1 MLFRSAH
8 DNLCIGDKLKADG
21 FEIKETTGEAA
32 EEINNLGMGILLTS
46 QGVPFMH
53 GGDEIL
59 RYKDDGSEFADEA
72 HNSYMWGTEINDVE
86 WEWKQHN
93 KAVFDYYQALI
104 KLRKNHKAFRLETRE
119 EINKYVQS
127 SVVDGRVVMKLDGIA
142 MTEDGLNEDWGDIIV
157 VYNPGA
163 DYKYTL
169 PAGSWTKVF
178 AKSGKV
184 EESISS
190 SEVTLKQREM
200 AIFEGEASTADIGLT
215 INGAS
220 GAALPEGTVVKI
232 SVNGKLAQEM
242 TVDADSSVQIKDVMT
257 GSASLEVEADDYGV
271 KAETIT
277 VQKDAANQFIIN
289 LEAETTH
296 WQFTFDP
303 AEHQSSLEEAEIA
316 PEDIN
321 SAYLIGGM
329 NNWTEADADYQLA
342 KEDNGTWMVTFSKDD
357 IPEGTEFKWFIN
369 ETYIPGGM
377 GNNRVVKES
386 ITGVKGI
393 VK

>member
-1 MLFRSAH
+1 
-8 DNLCIGDKLKADG
+8 
-21 FEIKETTGEAA
+21 
-32 EEINNLGMGILLTS
+32 

-53 GGDEIL
+53 GGDEML

-93 KAVFDYYQALI
+93 KSVFDYYQALI
-104 KLRKNHKAFRLETRE
+104 ELRKNHKAFRLETRE

-127 SVVDGRVVMKLDGIA
+127 SVIDDRVVAKLDGIA

-163 DYKYTL
+163 EYKYTL

-184 EESISS
+184 EESINS

-215 INGAS
+215 INGAD
-220 GAALPEGTVVKI
+220 GDPLPAGTAVEI
-232 SVNGKLAQEM
+232 SLNGSLTQKM
-242 TVDADSSVQIKDVMT
+242 KVDADSRVQIKDIMT
-257 GSASLEVEADDYGV
+257 GSASLEVETNDYGV
-271 KAETIT
+271 KSKTIT
-277 VQKDAANQFIIN
+277 VQKDAANEFIIN
-289 LEAETTH
+289 LEAEATH

-303 AEHQSSLEEAEIA
+303 ADHKSSLEEAEIA
-316 PEDIN
+316 PEDIR

-329 NNWTEADADYQLA
+329 NNWAKKDEDYLLT
-342 KEDNGTWMVTFSKDD
+342 KEDNGTWRVIFSKEEL
-357 IPEGTEFKWFIN
+357 PKGTEFKWFIN
-369 ETYIPGGM
+369 EKYIPGGM
-377 GNNRVVKES
+377 GNNRVVEES
-386 ITGVKGI
+386 TTGVKGI